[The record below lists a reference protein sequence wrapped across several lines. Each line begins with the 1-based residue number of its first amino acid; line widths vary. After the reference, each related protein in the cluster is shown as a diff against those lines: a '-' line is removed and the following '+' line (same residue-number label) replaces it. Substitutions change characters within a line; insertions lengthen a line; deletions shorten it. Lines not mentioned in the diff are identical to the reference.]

1 MRPAR
6 LAGVVL
12 VGGRSARMGRDKG
25 RIQVAGVELWRRQL
39 GVLMRAGARP
49 ALLSLRP
56 GQRSFGWRGGEIR
69 DAAANAGPLG
79 GVAAAL
85 AAAPAPLV
93 AVLAVDLPHMDAA
106 WFRRLGRRCRPG
118 SGAVVRGPLGYEPLA
133 AIYPR
138 EAAAL
143 CMARLRAGR
152 LSLQSLLSA
161 LVRQGRMAVLPMR
174 MGDGARLANWNTR
187 EDAGGRDDGGAGWRA
202 RPQVAPAKRQSR
214 L

>member
-1 MRPAR
+1 M
-6 LAGVVL
+6 
-12 VGGRSARMGRDKG
+12 GGDKARMRVG
-25 RIQVAGVELWRRQL
+25 GVELWRRQL

-56 GQRSFGWRGGEIR
+56 RQRSFGWQGEVR
-69 DAAANAGPLG
+69 DPAADAGPLG

-93 AVLAVDLPHMDAA
+93 AVLAVDLPHIDAA

-118 SGAVVRGPLGYEPLA
+118 SGAVVRGPKGYEPLA

-187 EDAGGRDDGGAGWRA
+187 KDAEYLDDGATGRKA
-202 RPQVAPAKRQSR
+202 RPRVAPARSRSR

>member
-1 MRPAR
+1 VRAGH
-6 LAGVVL
+6 LSGVVL
-12 VGGRSARMGRDKG
+12 VGGHSTRMGGDKARMR
-25 RIQVAGVELWRRQL
+25 VAGVELWRRQL
-39 GVLMRAGARP
+39 GVLGRAGARP

-69 DAAANAGPLG
+69 DAAADAGPLG

-93 AVLAVDLPHMDAA
+93 AVLAVDLPHIDAA

-133 AIYPR
+133 SIYPR

-143 CMARLRAGR
+143 CLARLRAGR

-174 MGDGARLANWNTR
+174 TGDAARLANWNTR
-187 EDAGGRDDGGAGWRA
+187 EDAGH
-202 RPQVAPAKRQSR
+202 
-214 L
+214 